1 MKQAIG
7 FIPLRKGSKGIPGKN
22 KKLLAGKPLFK
33 WILDEAVESNL
44 ERVYVYTDD
53 DDIIYSINND
63 YKTTKVEVLRRSKE
77 SATDTASTEFAMLEF
92 AKTINFNFEVFCLL
106 QATSPL
112 TTAQD
117 INTSLLK
124 MQSNTVDSLV
134 SVVRTHRF
142 IWGEDGKP
150 QNYDIYE
157 RPRRQDFKG
166 LLIENGAIYC
176 TKVNAIK
183 TSKNRISGKIDL
195 VEMQEDT
202 LVEIDSLT
210 DWAII
215 EQLLLT
221 KNNNIKL

>member
-1 MKQAIG
+1 M
-7 FIPLRKGSKGIPGKN
+7 
-22 KKLLAGKPLFK
+22 
-33 WILDEAVESNL
+33 
-44 ERVYVYTDD
+44 
-53 DDIIYSINND
+53 
-63 YKTTKVEVLRRSKE
+63 
-77 SATDTASTEFAMLEF
+77 
-92 AKTINFNFEVFCLL
+92 L

-134 SVVRTHRF
+134 SVVRTHCF

-150 QNYDIYE
+150 QNYDIYD

-176 TKVNAIK
+176 TTVNAIK

-221 KNNNIKL
+221 KNNNTKL